1 MERSVRDD
9 DDERIGTKG
18 VLTLAAVEKSHE
30 GAMLEHGSLFEET
43 AKKKDRTPGH
53 RWLDLC

>member
-18 VLTLAAVEKSHE
+18 VLTLAVVEKSHE
-30 GAMLEHGSLFEET
+30 GAMLEHGSLFE
-43 AKKKDRTPGH
+43 
-53 RWLDLC
+53 